1 MAEQVKSGES
11 RYRQVAVDIASK
23 IVEGHYQ
30 IGDKIYT
37 RSQVASQYSVSAE
50 TARRAIAMLSETGIV
65 DVTKGSGVLI
75 SSYENALLFVRR
87 SQDTS
92 SLSELKKKAT
102 EKAELLENEARKL
115 KDTVSQLVSQTD
127 QFRFSNPFVPFKLT
141 IESHSPCAGKSLA
154 ELCFWH
160 NTKATV
166 VAVRR
171 GESLVLSPG
180 PYELLHPGD
189 MIYFVG
195 EQDCVDRV
203 KSFLGGH
210 KNNDLP
216 TVKEV

>member
-1 MAEQVKSGES
+1 MSEQVKPSES

-50 TARRAIAMLSETGIV
+50 TARRAITLLSETGIV

-75 SSYENALLFVRR
+75 RSYENALLFVRR

-92 SLSELKKKAT
+92 TLSELKKEAIVKADQ
-102 EKAELLENEARKL
+102 LENEILQL
-115 KDTVSQLVSQTD
+115 KDIVSRLVDQTD

-141 IESHSPCAGKSLA
+141 VEPQSPCLDKTLQQ
-154 ELCFWH
+154 LCFWN

-171 GESLVLSPG
+171 GETLLLSPG
-180 PYELLHPGD
+180 PNEILCTGD
-189 MIYFVG
+189 IIYYVG
-195 EQDCVDRV
+195 EEDCVDRV
-203 KSFLGGH
+203 REFL
-210 KNNDLP
+210 NAD
-216 TVKEV
+216 